1 MKGTIL
7 QPTFMPWLGYFEMI
21 DTTDVFV
28 IFDHVQFAKKSWQHR
43 NRIKTANGE
52 NLLSIPTFKASRETA
67 IKEIKIFQSNN
78 SPLADNWKTICHNY
92 QKAPYFSMYNEE
104 LERIYLGRY
113 EFLIEFTVSLIRKLC
128 NLIGIQTEF
137 IYSSSLIL
145 NEEDLGKTQKV
156 INLCQKAGLTYLYDA
171 KGAKEILDSAM
182 FAENNI
188 TIEFQNYE
196 HPVYNQ
202 LFGEFIPYMS
212 VIDLIFNEGPNSIK
226 IIRKGRK
233 TPCIK

>member
-128 NLIGIQTEF
+128 NLIGIQTKF

-171 KGAKEILDSAM
+171 KGAKEILDIAM